1 VSQGFIAG
9 ADGFRG
15 DAGLE
20 RRRQI
25 INSNRRGTTAQKKET
40 KAISDAA
47 DAIKGKKALSRDNP
61 YYKAIHESLVTIKGW
76 TEPILLRRSK
86 GSYDIPCLSI
96 DSVVEL
102 NAEEHKR
109 LEALVEDM
117 QDRAYVPPARLVRSR

>member
-1 VSQGFIAG
+1 MCQAFIAG
-9 ADGFRG
+9 AAGFRG

-61 YYKAIHESLVTIKGW
+61 YYKAIHESLVEIKRW

-86 GSYDIPCLSI
+86 GSYIIPSDSI
-96 DSVVEL
+96 DSLVRL
-102 NAEEHKR
+102 NAEEQVR
-109 LEALVEDM
+109 LETIVAKM
-117 QDRAYVPPARLVRSR
+117 QDRA